1 MRFNVVAQKFGY
13 RLFVMLS
20 EIQNLEGIC
29 SLLPNGKHLVF
40 FDLENCTLQRVVE
53 VLMKVQISYN
63 FSDIFIVS
71 DKDGSFRAWCFTQV
85 DFDVYLEILLKVKRY
100 GILDWNF
107 YKWTVDRGYATLRT
121 DNKKGRLPQE
131 LVFTL
136 KTYSVPEPKVVKQ
149 VIYGTGVRKS
159 GLTLLMKGAKAFL
172 RWRR

>member
-1 MRFNVVAQKFGY
+1 MIQNFRH
-13 RLFVMLS
+13 RLFIMLS
-20 EIQNLEGIC
+20 EIQNLEGVG

-40 FDLENCTLQRVVE
+40 FDLENCSLQQVIE

-63 FSDIFIVS
+63 LSDIFIVS
-71 DKDGSFRAWCFTQV
+71 DKERSFRAWCYTQV
-85 DFDVYLEILLKVKRY
+85 DFDVYLEILLEVKKY

-131 LVFTL
+131 LVCTL
-136 KTYSVPEPKVVKQ
+136 KTYSVPEPKMVKQ
-149 VIYGTGVRKS
+149 VIYGTGVQKS

-172 RWRR
+172 RWKR

>member
-1 MRFNVVAQKFGY
+1 
-13 RLFVMLS
+13 MLS
-20 EIQNLEGIC
+20 EFQNLEGIG

-40 FDLENCTLQRVVE
+40 FDLENCILQQVID

-63 FSDIFIVS
+63 LSDIFIVS
-71 DKDGSFRAWCFTQV
+71 DKDRSFRAWCYSQV
-85 DFDVYLEILLKVKRY
+85 DFDVYLEILLEVKKY

-121 DNKKGRLPQE
+121 NNKKDRLPQE

-136 KTYSVPEPKVVKQ
+136 KTYSVPKPKSVKQ
-149 VIYGTGVRKS
+149 VIYGTGVQKS
-159 GLTLLMKGAKAFL
+159 GLTLFLKGVNAFL